1 MGPETVGTS
10 GGADAA
16 EQLYRSTRHA
26 MVRLAYLMLG
36 SDSDAEDAFHQA
48 FLRCSPR
55 LDTIENPP
63 AYLRVAVV
71 NECRR
76 LARRTAP
83 SIETIP
89 ERSVLDIPIELLDLR
104 AALDRLSPRRRA
116 VIVLRY
122 FEDLPDAEIAGILR
136 CRRATVRSLARRAL
150 RQLQEVLA

>member
-1 MGPETVGTS
+1 
-10 GGADAA
+10 
-16 EQLYRSTRHA
+16 
-26 MVRLAYLMLG
+26 MLG
-36 SDSDAEDAFHQA
+36 SDADAEDAFHQA

-55 LDTIENPP
+55 LDTIENPH

-150 RQLQEVLA
+150 RQLQEAMA